1 MVRIMF
7 DSDNPDVLAGLH
19 HENGGGLVATY
30 ADLVTPGWAA
40 QFGHDLLVIDRGT
53 GDPHHLATAGDFERG
68 ALTVAD
74 APAWWDSHHDRG
86 DLTVYADRSTM
97 PALIRALGPHRPAYR
112 WWATLD
118 GTMRIPQNPHA
129 MVQFA
134 DPARTGFHADATI
147 IYNPRWR
154 P

>member
-1 MVRIMF
+1 MF
-7 DSDNPDVLAGLH
+7 DSDNPEVLAQMH
-19 HENGGGLVATY
+19 HDGEAELVATY
-30 ADLVTPGWAA
+30 ADLVTKDLWSTLGK
-40 QFGHDLLVIDRGT
+40 DLLVIDRGQ
-53 GDPHHLATAGDFERG
+53 GDPHDLARAGDFERG
-68 ALTVAD
+68 ALKPAD
-74 APAWWDSHHDRG
+74 APGWWDAHHDRG

-97 PALIRALGPHRPAYR
+97 PALIRALGPHRPAWR

-118 GTMRIPQNPHA
+118 GTMRIPRNPGA

-134 DPARTGFHADATI
+134 GTAQTGFHADATI

>member
-1 MVRIMF
+1 MF
-7 DSDNPDVLAGLH
+7 DSDNPEVLAQMRHDG
-19 HENGGGLVATY
+19 EAELVATY
-30 ADLVTPGWAA
+30 ADLVTPALAA
-40 QFGHDLLVIDRGT
+40 QFGADLLVIDRGN

-68 ALTVAD
+68 ALKPAD
-74 APAWWDSHHDRG
+74 APGWWDEHHDRG

-97 PALIRALGPHRPAYR
+97 PALIRELGPHRPAWR

-118 GTMRIPQNPHA
+118 GTMRIPRNPGA

-134 DPARTGFHADATI
+134 GTEQTGFHADATI